1 MARKKKPEEHV
12 SHERWLVSYAD
23 FITLLFAFFTTMYA
37 ISNVDAQKMGKMVMS
52 MRASF
57 DNAFFAAGSPTLSL
71 SPGQSTQGNNPITY
85 NLVQNIR
92 VPKEAALRDSSIQKI
107 RELKPG
113 YTNKKSIIAGDKGM
127 GRLQKTIESLVG
139 AEALKG
145 KVRTRI
151 EGRGLV
157 ISLGEGGFFPSGSDQ
172 ITREGLALLDTIA
185 TGLSPVGNMI
195 RVEGHTD
202 NVPIKNS
209 KFPSNWELS
218 TARSTTI
225 VAYLLAK
232 FGFSPES
239 LSAAGYGEYHPI
251 ATNDTDEGKAC
262 NRRVDLVV
270 LNPSAALLEPR

>member
-1 MARKKKPEEHV
+1 MARKKKPEGHV
-12 SHERWLVSYAD
+12 NHERWLVSYAD

-71 SPGQSTQGNNPITY
+71 SQGSGGQANNTATY
-85 NLVQNIR
+85 NIVQNIR
-92 VPKEAALRDSSIQKI
+92 VPKEASLRDSSIQKI
-107 RELKPG
+107 RELRPG
-113 YTNKKSIIAGDKGM
+113 FMTKKSIVSGGQGM
-127 GRLQKTIESLVG
+127 SRLQHSIESLVG

-172 ITREGLALLDTIA
+172 ITSDGLALLDTIA
-185 TGLSPVGNMI
+185 TGLSSVGNMI

-218 TARSTTI
+218 TARATTI
-225 VAYLLAK
+225 VAYLLTR
-232 FGFSPES
+232 FGFAPEY
-239 LSAAGYGEYHPI
+239 LSAAGYAEYHPI
-251 ATNDTDEGKAC
+251 ATNDTEEGRAC

-270 LNPSAALLEPR
+270 LNPTAAQLEPR